1 MGIERIS
8 LKTLRQEVYDQLRD
22 KIISAEI
29 LPGETVSLRG
39 LAEKFG
45 VSLMPVREALWQLE
59 SERIIVIESNKRIR
73 VNTLTAKEMEE
84 ALRLR
89 LLLESTAAERACD
102 LRPEAAVPQ
111 VRAILEAMESSLDRP
126 KIYMRR
132 NTQFH
137 FSIYAYSDSPLL
149 LEMLNRL
156 WARVFPY
163 TYTYAIVNQDKSD
176 AMQSHRA
183 MFEAFVDRDKQRLTD
198 ALRQDLEQAA
208 RRIIPALE
216 QQGAESPKE
225 RARRGRP
232 GRLGMRGV
240 NGTKEPEEVLPDPEA
255 VETDRLTSAKTEA
268 AGHIA

>member
-1 MGIERIS
+1 MAIEKIS
-8 LKTLRQEVYDQLRD
+8 VKTLRQEVYDQLRD

-39 LAEKFG
+39 LAQKFG

-89 LLLESTAAERACD
+89 LLLESTAVERACE
-102 LRPEAAVPQ
+102 LRPDF
-111 VRAILEAMESSLDRP
+111 AIPKIKGLLEVMESSLDRP

-137 FSIYAYSDSPLL
+137 FSIYSYANSPLL

-163 TYTYAIVNQDKSD
+163 TFLHAILN
-176 AMQSHRA
+176 
-183 MFEAFVDRDKQRLTD
+183 RDKTEAMKSHWKIFEGFAERDKKKIKD
-198 ALRQDLEQAA
+198 ALREDLERAA
-208 RRIIPALE
+208 AIIIPALE
-216 QQGAESPKE
+216 KSESSHSSHSK
-225 RARRGRP
+225 
-232 GRLGMRGV
+232 
-240 NGTKEPEEVLPDPEA
+240 
-255 VETDRLTSAKTEA
+255 
-268 AGHIA
+268 

>member
-1 MGIERIS
+1 MVIEKIS
-8 LKTLRQEVYDQLRD
+8 VKTLRQEVYDQLRD

-59 SERIIVIESNKRIR
+59 SEKIIVIESNKRIR

-89 LLLESTAAERACD
+89 LLLESTAAERACE
-102 LRPEAAVPQ
+102 LRPDEAVPK
-111 VRAILEAMESSLDRP
+111 VREILEAMGSSVDRP

-163 TYTYAIVNQDKSD
+163 VFTHAIANQDKAD
-176 AMQSHRA
+176 AMRSHWQ
-183 MFEAFVDRDKQRLTD
+183 MFEAFAERDKTRLTD

-208 RRIIPALE
+208 KRIIPALE
-216 QQGAESPKE
+216 ERDAES
-225 RARRGRP
+225 RRVR
-232 GRLGMRGV
+232 R
-240 NGTKEPEEVLPDPEA
+240 
-255 VETDRLTSAKTEA
+255 
-268 AGHIA
+268 

>member
-1 MGIERIS
+1 MAIEKIS
-8 LKTLRQEVYDQLRD
+8 VKTLRQEVYDQLRD
-22 KIISAEI
+22 KIISAEL

-89 LLLESTAAERACD
+89 LLLESTAVERACD
-102 LRPEAAVPQ
+102 LRPDG
-111 VRAILEAMESSLDRP
+111 AIPKVKGLLEAMETSLDRP

-137 FSIYAYSDSPLL
+137 FSIYSYADSPLL

-163 TYTYAIVNQDKSD
+163 TFLHAILNRDKTQ
-176 AMQSHRA
+176 AMKSHWR
-183 MFEAFVDRDKQRLTD
+183 MFEGFAERDKKKIKD
-198 ALRQDLEQAA
+198 ALREDLERAA
-208 RRIIPALE
+208 GIIIPALE
-216 QQGAESPKE
+216 KSESSRFTGPK
-225 RARRGRP
+225 
-232 GRLGMRGV
+232 
-240 NGTKEPEEVLPDPEA
+240 
-255 VETDRLTSAKTEA
+255 
-268 AGHIA
+268 

>member
-1 MGIERIS
+1 MVIERIS
-8 LKTLRQEVYDQLRD
+8 VKTLRQEVYDQLRD

-59 SERIIVIESNKRIR
+59 SEKIIVIESNKRIR

-102 LRPEAAVPQ
+102 LRPEEAVPK
-111 VRAILEAMESSLDRP
+111 VRGILEAMEASLDRP

-149 LEMLNRL
+149 LDMLNRL

-163 TYTYAIVNQDKSD
+163 SYTYAIVNHDKAD
-176 AMQSHRA
+176 AMRSHWQ
-183 MFEAFVDRDKQRLTD
+183 MFEAFAERDKKRLTE

-216 QQGAESPKE
+216 ELAAAPRGE
-225 RARRGRP
+225 R
-232 GRLGMRGV
+232 
-240 NGTKEPEEVLPDPEA
+240 
-255 VETDRLTSAKTEA
+255 
-268 AGHIA
+268 

>member
-1 MGIERIS
+1 MVIERIS
-8 LKTLRQEVYDQLRD
+8 VKTLRQEVYDQLRD

-102 LRPEAAVPQ
+102 LRPEEAVPQ
-111 VRAILEAMESSLDRP
+111 VRGILEAMESALDRP

-163 TYTYAIVNQDKSD
+163 SYTYAIVNQDKSD
-176 AMQSHRA
+176 AMRSHWE
-183 MFEAFVDRDKQRLTD
+183 MFGAFAERDKKRLTD

-216 QQGAESPKE
+216 E
-225 RARRGRP
+225 RADESRREQGGRGR
-232 GRLGMRGV
+232 GSRQAARH
-240 NGTKEPEEVLPDPEA
+240 A
-255 VETDRLTSAKTEA
+255 EA
-268 AGHIA
+268 ARGAREAFPAPEPGAGE

>member
-1 MGIERIS
+1 MAIEKIS
-8 LKTLRQEVYDQLRD
+8 VKTLRQEVYDQLRD

-39 LAEKFG
+39 LAQKFG

-59 SERIIVIESNKRIR
+59 SEGIIVIESNKRIR

-89 LLLESTAAERACD
+89 LLLESTAVERACE
-102 LRPEAAVPQ
+102 LRPDAAVTKI
-111 VRAILEAMESSLDRP
+111 RGLLEAMEASLDRP

-137 FSIYAYSDSPLL
+137 FSIYSYADSPLL

-163 TYTYAIVNQDKSD
+163 TFLHAILSQDKTK
-176 AMQSHRA
+176 AMKSHWK
-183 MFEAFVDRDKQRLTD
+183 MFEGFAERDKKKIKE
-198 ALRQDLEQAA
+198 ALREDLEGAA
-208 RRIIPALE
+208 GIIIPALE
-216 QQGAESPKE
+216 KSESSGSSDSK
-225 RARRGRP
+225 
-232 GRLGMRGV
+232 
-240 NGTKEPEEVLPDPEA
+240 
-255 VETDRLTSAKTEA
+255 
-268 AGHIA
+268 

>member
-1 MGIERIS
+1 VAIEKIS
-8 LKTLRQEVYDQLRD
+8 VKTLRQEVYDQLRD

-73 VNTLTAKEMEE
+73 VNTLTAREMEE

-89 LLLESTAAERACD
+89 LLLESTAVERACE
-102 LRPEAAVPQ
+102 LRPDDAVPK
-111 VRAILEAMESSLDRP
+111 VKGILEAMEASVDRP

-137 FSIYAYSDSPLL
+137 FSIYSYADSPLL
-149 LEMLNRL
+149 MEMLNRL

-163 TYTYAIVNQDKSD
+163 VFTYAILNQDKTS
-176 AMQSHRA
+176 AMRSHRKMLEGFA
-183 MFEAFVDRDKQRLTD
+183 EANKKKITD
-198 ALRQDLEQAA
+198 ALREDLEAA
-208 RRIIPALE
+208 GRLIIPALKKLNH
-216 QQGAESPKE
+216 QRVP
-225 RARRGRP
+225 
-232 GRLGMRGV
+232 
-240 NGTKEPEEVLPDPEA
+240 
-255 VETDRLTSAKTEA
+255 
-268 AGHIA
+268 

>member
-1 MGIERIS
+1 MAIEKIS
-8 LKTLRQEVYDQLRD
+8 VKTLRQEVYDQLRD

-39 LAEKFG
+39 LAQKFG

-73 VNTLTAKEMEE
+73 VNTLTAREMEE

-89 LLLESTAAERACD
+89 LLLETTAVERACE
-102 LRPEAAVPQ
+102 LRPDAAIPK
-111 VRAILEAMESSLDRP
+111 IKDLLEAMEASLDRP

-137 FSIYAYSDSPLL
+137 FSIYSYADSPLL

-163 TYTYAIVNQDKSD
+163 TFLHAILN
-176 AMQSHRA
+176 
-183 MFEAFVDRDKQRLTD
+183 RDKTKAMKSHWKMLEGFSERDKKKIKD
-198 ALRQDLEQAA
+198 ALREDLERAA
-208 RRIIPALE
+208 GIIIPALE
-216 QQGAESPKE
+216 KSESSPSSPSK
-225 RARRGRP
+225 
-232 GRLGMRGV
+232 
-240 NGTKEPEEVLPDPEA
+240 
-255 VETDRLTSAKTEA
+255 
-268 AGHIA
+268 